1 MGRIETFIYNSRY
14 IILIVGAILEL
25 VRCGLRRFTP
35 NFFQKIS
42 KYYRSIICILTVL
55 FLIWCLLEKEYI
67 LAIFVPI
74 FVLATIYYL
83 KEIICEA
90 RHKK

>member
-1 MGRIETFIYNSRY
+1 MGRIETFLYNSRY
-14 IILIVGAILEL
+14 IILILGAILEL
-25 VRCGLRRFTP
+25 IRYGLKRFTP
-35 NFFQKIS
+35 NFSQKIS
-42 KYYRSIICILTVL
+42 KYYRLIICILTVL

-74 FVLATIYYL
+74 FVLAIIYYL
-83 KEIICEA
+83 KEIIREA